1 MAQEAI
7 NAVFQRYLG
16 RTPTQQELQ
25 GFTGLFSDKAIDA
38 VGLAQFIQSSPEY
51 LRSQAPGVTRD
62 FLSTQGQLDEEIAQ
76 PLLRRGFEQ
85 ADSRLRSQG
94 RPYSSALASAYA
106 RVSGDV
112 YGQMAQQRSQAAQGL
127 ALPYYSAGA
136 TGPAASQG
144 YDIYNRGIQRQWQG
158 QDMERGIR
166 QDELMRADNM
176 RQAKMNQ
183 WGQLGAGLMQ
193 ATGQG
198 LGAYAGAGGFSK
210 KPL

>member
-1 MAQEAI
+1 MAQDAI

-16 RTPTQQELQ
+16 RTPTAQELQ
-25 GFTGLFSDKAIDA
+25 GFSGLFADKAIDA

-51 LRSQAPGVTRD
+51 LRAQAPGITRD

-76 PLLRRGFEQ
+76 PLLRKGFEQ

-144 YDIYNRGIQRQWQG
+144 YDIYNRGLQRQWQG
-158 QDMERGIR
+158 QDMERQIR
-166 QDELMRADNM
+166 GDELMRADNM
-176 RQAKMNQ
+176 RVAKMNQ
-183 WGQLGAGLMQ
+183 WAALGGAAIQAAGM
-193 ATGQG
+193 A
-198 LGAYAGAGGFSK
+198 AGGGGK
-210 KPL
+210 KPGAV

>member
-16 RTPTQQELQ
+16 RAATPEELQ
-25 GFTGLFSDKAIDA
+25 GFAGLFSDKAMDP

-51 LRSQAPGVTRD
+51 LRSQAPGVARD
-62 FLSTQGQLDEEIAQ
+62 FLSTQGQLDQEIAA
-76 PLLRRGFEQ
+76 PLLRRGFDA
-85 ADSRLRSQG
+85 ADSRLRQNG

-112 YGQMAQQRSQAAQGL
+112 YGNMAQQRSQAVQGL
-127 ALPYYSAGA
+127 ALPYYSAAA

-144 YDIYNRGIQRQWQG
+144 YDIYNRGQQRQWQG

-183 WGQLGAGLMQ
+183 WGQLAGGAMQ
-193 ATGQG
+193 AAGSYFG
-198 LGAYAGAGGFSK
+198 GKAGAK
-210 KPL
+210 